1 MSKLVTH
8 RSGGA
13 ERFSV
18 VCENPF
24 THHWEGSLASPCI
37 VADPGNASVLISSN
51 DRCEKPATQIH
62 GSKDGGQSWAQL
74 AELDS
79 QFWSTL
85 FYHRGNLYVFGTT
98 QQYGDVVIRR
108 STDGGHTWTE
118 PLGPRS
124 GRLTSGQRWHC
135 APTPVV
141 EHQGRL
147 WRAFEAFPM
156 GCWALSFRAAVWS
169 ASSDSD
175 LLDRA
180 SWTVSC
186 SLPFPR
192 WSLRA
197 GLGWLEGNVCVDKHN
212 RIVSIMRLHNLIDG
226 YAAMLD
232 VATDGSK
239 VSVRRVINFPGGCKK
254 FTIRFDPVTQRSVG
268 PVNHLQ
274 KINTQT
280 RRRINSVSW

>member
-124 GRLTSGQRWHC
+124 
-135 APTPVV
+135 AP
-141 EHQGRL
+141 L
-147 WRAFEAFPM
+147 F
-156 GCWALSFRAAVWS
+156 S
-169 ASSDSD
+169 ASFWPATTLVAIVVPTAGRADSPPVSDGTVPPP
-175 LLDRA
+175 LLWSTKDGCGGLLR
-180 SWTVSC
+180 
-186 SLPFPR
+186 PFP
-192 WSLRA
+192 WAA
-197 GLGWLEGNVCVDKHN
+197 GL
-212 RIVSIMRLHNLIDG
+212 
-226 YAAMLD
+226 
-232 VATDGSK
+232 
-239 VSVRRVINFPGGCKK
+239 
-254 FTIRFDPVTQRSVG
+254 
-268 PVNHLQ
+268 
-274 KINTQT
+274 
-280 RRRINSVSW
+280 